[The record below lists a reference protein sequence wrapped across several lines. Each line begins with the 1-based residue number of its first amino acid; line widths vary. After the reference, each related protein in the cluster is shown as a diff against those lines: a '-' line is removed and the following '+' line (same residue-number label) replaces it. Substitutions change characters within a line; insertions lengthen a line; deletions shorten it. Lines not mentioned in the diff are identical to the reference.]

1 MLSIRSR
8 LCRVLTK
15 LLVAPKF
22 DPNIPIEK
30 ARKGMEDLTKFAHLP
45 SNTKV
50 EQVIIDG
57 IAAEWVYGNSA
68 KEDKVVLYLHGGG
81 YNMCS
86 PNTHREL
93 AAHISNYSGARVL
106 VPDYRLAPEHPFPCG
121 LEDATSAYRW
131 LLGRGFSGENIAIAG
146 DSAGGGLSIA
156 TAILLRDTG
165 DPPPASIACISP
177 WTDLALT
184 GDSIKTN
191 SKVDP
196 MLNVESLKAKAD
208 NYAGNADP
216 RSPLI
221 SPLYADLSGLSP
233 LLIHVGSDELL
244 FQDSVRI
251 AKKAENAGV
260 SVSLK
265 IYDHLWH
272 VFHLNA
278 KLMPEAKSAL
288 ADFGSFITKHFGN

>member
-1 MLSIRSR
+1 
-8 LCRVLTK
+8 
-15 LLVAPKF
+15 
-22 DPNIPIEK
+22 
-30 ARKGMEDLTKFAHLP
+30 
-45 SNTKV
+45 
-50 EQVIIDG
+50 
-57 IAAEWVYGNSA
+57 
-68 KEDKVVLYLHGGG
+68 
-81 YNMCS
+81 
-86 PNTHREL
+86 
-93 AAHISNYSGARVL
+93 
-106 VPDYRLAPEHPFPCG
+106 
-121 LEDATSAYRW
+121 
-131 LLGRGFSGENIAIAG
+131 
-146 DSAGGGLSIA
+146 
-156 TAILLRDTG
+156 
-165 DPPPASIACISP
+165 
-177 WTDLALT
+177 
-184 GDSIKTN
+184 
-191 SKVDP
+191 

-278 KLMPEAKSAL
+278 KLMPESKSAL
-288 ADFGSFITKHFGN
+288 ADFGSFITEHFGN